1 MPTTHDTGAPADP
14 AAPRA
19 PGAAAGSAAP
29 AVPSAASPLSRRR
42 VLRGLTATAGTAGLG
57 ALGAAPA
64 AAGGGRGGRGGHGG
78 HHGGPGRPLRV
89 LVATNEPWGTYHV
102 TPLLAEAGRRG
113 VRITQLVP
121 DTSGVQPGDPVP
133 VATPERVRHADLLV
147 VTGAGDWPL
156 ECAARFPRLPVA
168 ASSLAYLGPREAP
181 GARLLRPRL
190 RAVTSSSPAEA
201 RAFAGYLGVRRRIR
215 AVGSPQTDTLPAH
228 RPEPGLVLVLT
239 SVTHPD
245 DTGGAAP
252 GTELLLAAAERL
264 RAAGRRIL
272 VGLHPRE
279 DPKLWDAYEISDVPS
294 LQAAARAEAAVGI
307 PGTVFPLVA
316 AVGVPL
322 VGVTDAG
329 LTVPDYLLAV
339 CSSTIDDPAAAV
351 PAVTSARLPAP
362 DVLADAVGP
371 VGGSAGRLLD
381 VWSRTAHPPR
391 GTPRTGP

>member
-1 MPTTHDTGAPADP
+1 MPTTYDAGVPAVP
-14 AAPRA
+14 AVPEVPA
-19 PGAAAGSAAP
+19 AAAGSAASF
-29 AVPSAASPLSRRR
+29 AAASPPPSRRR
-42 VLRGLTATAGTAGLG
+42 VLRGLTATAGAAGLA
-57 ALGAAPA
+57 ALGAGTAV
-64 AAGGGRGGRGGHGG
+64 AGGGDRGR
-78 HHGGPGRPLRV
+78 PGRPLRV

-102 TPLLAEAGRRG
+102 KPLLAEAGRRG

-121 DTSGVQPGDPVP
+121 DTAGVQPGDPVP
-133 VATPERVRHADLLV
+133 VATPQSAPRADLLV

-156 ECAARFPRLPVA
+156 ECVARFPRLPVA
-168 ASSLAYLGPREAP
+168 AGSLAYLGPQQAP

-201 RAFAGYLGVRRRIR
+201 RAFGGYLGVRRRIR
-215 AVGSPQTDTLPAH
+215 VVGSPQTDTLPEH

-245 DTGGAAP
+245 GTGGAAP
-252 GTELLLAAAERL
+252 GSELLLAAAEKL
-264 RAAGRRIL
+264 QAAGRRIL

-316 AVGVPL
+316 AAGVPL
-322 VGVTDAG
+322 VGVTGPG

-339 CSSTIDDPAAAV
+339 CSSTIDDPAEAV
-351 PAVTSARLPAP
+351 PAVASARLPAP

-371 VGGSAGRLLD
+371 IGGSAARLLD
-381 VWSRTAHPPR
+381 VWRHTAHPGHPHDDL
-391 GTPRTGP
+391 